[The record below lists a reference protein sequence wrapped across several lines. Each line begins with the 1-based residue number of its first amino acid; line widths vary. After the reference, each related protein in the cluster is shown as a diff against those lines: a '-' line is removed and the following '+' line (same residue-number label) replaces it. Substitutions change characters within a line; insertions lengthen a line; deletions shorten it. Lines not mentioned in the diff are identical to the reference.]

1 MNLLKL
7 TGVPFVSQVSPVC
20 LSSATSAQV
29 ALPLLIGAV
38 LKTLKSSSKPLCAS
52 QLPPHYFWL
61 CLLFLYINSVLLS
74 NYLVNTI
81 PVYSNASHS
90 PEIHLRFFFRR

>member
-7 TGVPFVSQVSPVC
+7 TGVPFVSQVSPIVC

-29 ALPLLIGAV
+29 ALPLLIGAE

-61 CLLFLYINSVLLS
+61 HFFFTTILS

-81 PVYSNASHS
+81 PS
-90 PEIHLRFFFRR
+90 

>member
-7 TGVPFVSQVSPVC
+7 TGVPFVSQVSPIVC

-29 ALPLLIGAV
+29 ALPLLIGAE

-81 PVYSNASHS
+81 PS
-90 PEIHLRFFFRR
+90 